1 MRASIGKNAGKNKRK
16 PGGLRRPAP
25 RLLGSK
31 IDSKIAAVRQTVP
44 ANMSWLIVAIIL
56 TLDISFVCSLAEAF
70 ILSTTIAEIEAL
82 KQRRPRHGQLL
93 EELKLGL
100 DDTMSAIL
108 TLNTL
113 TNTLGS
119 VFIGGL
125 VTQLYGQ
132 AWLGA
137 ASAVMAFTILVFSE
151 VLPKNIGVAYRVA
164 LQPHVVL
171 PLWWVRRALTPVLY
185 LCSIVVRVF
194 IKTRPSTQ
202 TSEKEIILLAERGAK
217 EGVLSRN
224 ESNIIANALSLD
236 DVRVSEIMTPRTVV
250 TTLRKNATVGDVFH
264 EFPNIPFARIPVCQK
279 NLDDVVGLARRRDLL
294 KAKANDQDLET
305 VGNLMQEI
313 SFIPETA
320 TVGNALQLFLKTHQ
334 HLLVA
339 VDEFGSTAG
348 VVTME
353 DVMEHILGREIFEKD
368 DVAVDMRELAR
379 AKLQKQR
386 RGRRPGDGGS
396 GLSSSFRGSV

>member
-1 MRASIGKNAGKNKRK
+1 VFDY
-16 PGGLRRPAP
+16 GG
-25 RLLGSK
+25 
-31 IDSKIAAVRQTVP
+31 
-44 ANMSWLIVAIIL
+44 NMPWLIFAIVL
-56 TLDISFVCSLAEAF
+56 TLGVSFLCSLAEAL

-82 KQRRPRHGQLL
+82 KQRRPRHGQIL
-93 EELKLGL
+93 ELLKLGL

-108 TLNTL
+108 TLNTIA
-113 TNTLGS
+113 TTLGS
-119 VFIGGL
+119 MIIGGM
-125 VTQLYGQ
+125 VTQLYGH
-132 AWLGA
+132 AWLGT
-137 ASAVMAFTILVFSE
+137 ASGIMTFTILVFSE
-151 VLPKNIGVAYRVA
+151 VLPKNLGVAYRVG
-164 LQPHVVL
+164 LQPYVVH

-185 LCSIVVRVF
+185 VCSIVVRTF
-194 IKTRPSTQ
+194 IKVRPSPH

-250 TTLRKNATVGDVFH
+250 TTLRRNAPVGEVFR
-264 EFPNIPFARIPVCQK
+264 EYPNIPFARIPVCQK
-279 NLDDVVGLARRRDLL
+279 NIDDIVGLVRRRDLL

-313 SFIPETA
+313 SLIPETA
-320 TVGNALQLFLKTHQ
+320 TASNALQLFLKTHQ

-386 RGRRPGDGGS
+386 RARRPGDAGS
-396 GLSSSFRGSV
+396 GLWSVPKEEA

>member
-1 MRASIGKNAGKNKRK
+1 M
-16 PGGLRRPAP
+16 
-25 RLLGSK
+25 
-31 IDSKIAAVRQTVP
+31 T
-44 ANMSWLIVAIIL
+44 WLIIAIVL
-56 TLDISFVCSLAEAF
+56 TLDVTFVCSLAEAM

-82 KQRRPRHGQLL
+82 KQRSPRHGRLL
-93 EELKLGL
+93 ETLRLSL
-100 DDTMSAIL
+100 DDTISAIL
-108 TLNTL
+108 TLNTV
-113 TNTLGS
+113 TTTLGS
-119 VFIGGL
+119 VIIGGL
-125 VTQLYGQ
+125 VSQLLGH
-132 AWLGA
+132 AWLGV
-137 ASAVMAFTILVFSE
+137 ASAVMTFTILVFSE
-151 VLPKNIGVAYRVA
+151 VLPKNLGVAYRVA
-164 LQPHVVL
+164 LQPHVVY

-185 LCSIVVRVF
+185 VCSVVVRLF
-194 IKTRPSTQ
+194 IKTRPSTR

-217 EGVLSRN
+217 EGILSTS

-250 TTLRKNATVGDVFH
+250 TTLRKNATVGEVFR

-279 NLDDVVGLARRRDLL
+279 NLDDIVGLARRRDLL

-313 SFIPETA
+313 TFIPETA
-320 TVGNALQLFLKTHQ
+320 TVGNALQLSLKTHQ

-379 AKLQKQR
+379 ARLQQR
-386 RGRRPGDGGS
+386 RRARRPGDAGS
-396 GLSSSFRGSV
+396 GLWSSPKPGP